1 MIRLLKAY
9 LPRISRLLA
18 AVVVFQCGAAVFML
32 YLPTISGE
40 IINNGVL
47 KHDTA
52 YVWAAGG
59 VMLLVT
65 LAQAV
70 CMTGG
75 IYFGS
80 RSSMT
85 VGRDVRRDLFH
96 KVMTLSARE
105 LTTFGAPTL
114 ITRVTN
120 DVQQVQMAVLMTCTQ
135 AVMSPVLV
143 IFGTYMA
150 FRENAQ
156 LAWVLV
162 AAVPVLVV
170 FMAILLSRMH
180 PAFIAMQDRI
190 DDVNQVL
197 REQIAGMRVVRAF
210 VRERA
215 ERQRF
220 GQANADLT
228 ATALKTGRLMSVMF
242 PIVMLVQ
249 NVTGV
254 AIVWFGGHLINSHQM
269 SLGSLIAFI
278 GYITQVLMGL
288 IQTVFMFMMI
298 PRAAVASGRIMQVLD
313 TDSSVVPPLVPTTDI
328 RSAGDLELRQVE
340 FRYPGA
346 IDPVLADISFGA
358 SRGQTTAVVG
368 STGAGKTTLINLIAR
383 LVDVSGGAVY
393 VDGVDVRDLTHSDL
407 SRRVGLVPQKPYLFS
422 GTVASNLRHG
432 KADATEGEMWE
443 ALTVA
448 QAVDFVRA
456 MPGGLEAQILQGGTN
471 VSGGQ
476 RQRLAIARALIREPE
491 IYLFD
496 DSFSALDLATDARL
510 REALIPHTRD
520 STVVIVA
527 QRISTIMSADRIL
540 VLDDGHC
547 VGLGTHW
554 ELLDSCP
561 TYAEIVGSQ
570 LSTEQAA

>member
-1 MIRLLKAY
+1 MIRLLKSY
-9 LPRISRLLA
+9 LPRISGLLA
-18 AVVVFQCGAAVFML
+18 AVVAFQCGAAVFML
-32 YLPTISGE
+32 YLPRISGD

-47 KHDTA
+47 KHDTG

-80 RSSMT
+80 RSSMS

-135 AVMSPVLV
+135 AVMSPALV

-150 FRENAQ
+150 FRENVQ
-156 LAWVLV
+156 LAWVLL
-162 AAVPVLVV
+162 AAIPVLVV
-170 FMAILLSRMH
+170 TMTILLSRMH
-180 PAFIAMQDRI
+180 PAFMAMQDRI

-220 GQANADLT
+220 GQANAELT
-228 ATALKTGRLMSVMF
+228 ATALTTGRLMAVMF
-242 PIVMLVQ
+242 PVVMLVQ
-249 NVTGV
+249 NLTGV

-288 IQTVFMFMMI
+288 MQTVFMFMMI

-313 TDSSVVPPLVPTTDI
+313 TDSSVVPPLQPTTDI
-328 RSAGDLELRQVE
+328 RDVGALEFRDVE

-346 IDPVLADISFGA
+346 IAPVLEDISFGA
-358 SRGQTTAVVG
+358 SRGQTTAIVG

-383 LVDVSGGAVY
+383 LVDVSEGAVY

-432 KADATEGEMWE
+432 KPDATEGEMWD

-448 QAVDFVRA
+448 QAADFVRA
-456 MPGGLEAQILQGGTN
+456 MPGGLEARILQGGTN

-510 REALIPHTRD
+510 REALIPHTRN

-540 VLDDGHC
+540 VLEDGHC
-547 VGLGTHW
+547 VGLGSHW

-561 TYAEIVGSQ
+561 TYAEIVNSQ

>member
-1 MIRLLKAY
+1 
-9 LPRISRLLA
+9 
-18 AVVVFQCGAAVFML
+18 
-32 YLPTISGE
+32 
-40 IINNGVL
+40 
-47 KHDTA
+47 
-52 YVWAAGG
+52 
-59 VMLLVT
+59 
-65 LAQAV
+65 
-70 CMTGG
+70 
-75 IYFGS
+75 
-80 RSSMT
+80 MT

-547 VGLGTHW
+547 VGLGSHW

-561 TYAEIVGSQ
+561 TYAEIVSSQ